1 MGFGGVQGMITSL
14 KNNSNLI
21 GRRKKYFNQKGE
33 TKYLKTRTNF
43 KKASPE
49 LINKIREKSKK
60 ENRKARIIQIIFLI
74 IIITLVIY
82 LNSF

>member
-14 KNNSNLI
+14 KNNSNLVSS
-21 GRRKKYFNQKGE
+21 RKKYFNQKGG
-33 TKYLKTRTNF
+33 TKYLKKRTNF
-43 KKASPE
+43 KTASPD
-49 LINKIREKSKK
+49 LIKKIKEKSKK
-60 ENRKARIIQIIFLI
+60 ENRKTRVIQIIFLI

>member
-21 GRRKKYFNQKGE
+21 GQKVKYFDRKGK
-33 TKYLKTRTNF
+33 TKYLKKRTNF

-49 LINKIREKSKK
+49 LIQKIREKSKK
-60 ENRKARIIQIIFLI
+60 EKRRTLILQIIFFVI
-74 IIITLVIY
+74 FAAIAIY